1 MKIFFIS
8 WKVAAIIACALGRVK
23 TCIIARMMLPAL
35 LRSMRPRQWTKNAF
49 IFAPIVFDR
58 QLLDLPALLRTA
70 AGFALLCLIASAV
83 YLMND
88 LADIERDRQHPSK
101 RLRPLPAGLLSPRVA
116 ALTAVGLVAVAF
128 PLALRLDWRF
138 GVVAAVYFVENV
150 LYSFWLK
157 KVAVLDVLMVA
168 LGFVLRVGAGVTL
181 IHVQRFSPWL
191 YLCITLLALF
201 IGFGKR
207 RHELSLLAQGAN
219 THRATL
225 DDYSIPLLDQ
235 MIGVVTATTVLAYS
249 LYTFTAS
256 GLPENDAMMLTIP
269 FVLYGIFRYLYLI
282 HVRGQGGAPDEIVL
296 SDRPLQIT
304 VALWGLSVFI
314 IMYLFRFPLRP

>member
-1 MKIFFIS
+1 MKIIFIS
-8 WKVAAIIACALGRVK
+8 WKVAAIIARALRRVK
-23 TCIIARMMLPAL
+23 TCIIARMMLLAL

-88 LADIERDRQHPSK
+88 LADIERDRRHPSK

-116 ALTAVGLVAVAF
+116 TLTAVGLVAVAL
-128 PLALRLDWRF
+128 PLALQLDWRF

-157 KVAVLDVLMVA
+157 NVAILDVLMVA

-181 IHVQRFSPWL
+181 IQVQRFSPWL

-207 RHELSLLAQGAN
+207 RHELSLLAEGAN
-219 THRATL
+219 THRTTL
-225 DDYSIPLLDQ
+225 DDYSISLLDQ

-296 SDRPLQIT
+296 SDRPLQVT